1 MRARSTA
8 VACNPAAGTWA
19 SLSLRRRL
27 WLGGLRLGF
36 LLSWAVMVL
45 GSGCS
50 LLIKQGPA
58 DLRYAG
64 ISLVDFAD
72 APGGL
77 SGRPDRKVLVVTVAT
92 NRDLGADIFDTGAIV
107 DIRARTCS
115 PDSPSLKIGAIGPFY
130 RDMDLGMLLPEE
142 RARYSSLIAEAPKGE
157 PYPYR
162 FWFDYRWNGERY
174 LVNGVPDDSYDL
186 LKNPQD
192 VCASIEGNP
201 YMGVG
206 IGVSTNTVTIPKQAI
221 VDALAK
227 GLP

>member
-27 WLGGLRLGF
+27 WLGGLGLGF

-77 SGRPDRKVLVVTVAT
+77 SGQPGRKVLVVTVAT
-92 NRDLGADIFDTGAIV
+92 NRDLGADIFDTGAIA

-115 PDSPSLKIGAIGPFY
+115 PRLPVAQNRRDWPVLQGHGSRDAAARGA
-130 RDMDLGMLLPEE
+130 
-142 RARYSSLIAEAPKGE
+142 SSL
-157 PYPYR
+157 
-162 FWFDYRWNGERY
+162 FLFDR
-174 LVNGVPDDSYDL
+174 
-186 LKNPQD
+186 
-192 VCASIEGNP
+192 
-201 YMGVG
+201 
-206 IGVSTNTVTIPKQAI
+206 
-221 VDALAK
+221 
-227 GLP
+227 